1 MKQLPDMFL
10 QQLSLTPP
18 AQMHEPRLWVKRLVI
33 WEKPGEQPLRDI
45 SLRPGMNIVWT
56 PDNNGIGHGGGK
68 TLFCRLLRYCLGED
82 KFAPEDQ
89 RDGISSAF
97 PNGWVGMEV
106 VLDGTCWA
114 VLRPLGIR
122 RRHFAVP
129 DGKLD
134 ELIVS
139 EMPTTGLSPLLS
151 AIEDNLLTPGVR
163 DLIAGKKEGHQAWQI
178 ALALLSRDQECRFD
192 HVLEWRSSLSDSES
206 PARGLNRTE
215 RLEALRALLN
225 AIDPS
230 EQTLRIDIAVM
241 SESNRSQEQ
250 EIGHRAWEIRKLRTQ
265 LLDVLGVTD
274 DELVEG
280 ALGVEILRRAA
291 QKQLVAGTQSSH
303 AGATPD
309 IDSVRQVHESAQAE
323 VARIQADIGRQEAVI
338 PVIER
343 AISAIKGEYPTL
355 AYSFKEAENYPCPIC
370 EVPIDRVLAS
380 GCGLSHKIPDMEA
393 CKARLENGRA
403 ALKDEQDRLESA
415 QSLLKRLQPELA
427 LAKQDATRKEQHYRN
442 LLKLREQRDGAWY
455 AARKAADDVER
466 LAALLEQQQSAEA
479 RLDRHQTDI
488 EQARERIGALQSQN
502 ATVFSKLAQKFD
514 PIIRRLVG
522 PEASGEIRLTGNGL
536 SLSVQL
542 GGDRSTSAIDSL
554 KVVAFDLATLC
565 MSIEGDTRL
574 PAFLLHD
581 SPREAD
587 LGLALYH
594 GLFHLVNE
602 LEEFGSF
609 PLFQYIVTTT
619 TQPPQEYAQAPWI
632 VMQLRGSPASER
644 LLKRDL

>member
-1 MKQLPDMFL
+1 M
-10 QQLSLTPP
+10 
-18 AQMHEPRLWVKRLVI
+18 
-33 WEKPGEQPLRDI
+33 
-45 SLRPGMNIVWT
+45 WT
-56 PDNNGIGHGGGK
+56 PDDTSIGHGGGK

-89 RDGISSAF
+89 RNGIGSAF

-106 VLDGTCWA
+106 MLDGACWA

-122 RRHFAVP
+122 RRHFAVL
-129 DGKLD
+129 DGSLD
-134 ELIVS
+134 ELVVS
-139 EMPTTGLSPLLS
+139 EMPSTGLSPLLN
-151 AIEDNLLTPGVR
+151 AIEESLLTPGVR
-163 DLIAGKKEGHQAWQI
+163 NLIVGEKQGHQAWQI
-178 ALALLSRDQECRFD
+178 ALALLSRDQECRFE

-230 EQTLRIDIAVM
+230 EQTLRVNIAAM

-250 EIGHRAWEIRKLRTQ
+250 EIGHRIWEITKLRKQ
-265 LLDVLGVTD
+265 LLEGLGVTD
-274 DELVEG
+274 DGLAQG
-280 ALGVEILRRAA
+280 TLGVEILRRAA
-291 QKQLVAGTQSSH
+291 QERLAAETQSS
-303 AGATPD
+303 GGGVTQD
-309 IDSVRQVHESAQAE
+309 IDSVRQVHENAQAE
-323 VARIQADIGRQEAVI
+323 VARIQADIGKQETVI

-355 AYSFKEAENYPCPIC
+355 VYSLKEAENYPCPIC

-380 GCGLSHKIPDMEA
+380 QCGLSHKVPDLDA
-393 CKARLENGRA
+393 CKARLEGGRK

-415 QSLLKRLQPELA
+415 KSLLEQLRPQLA
-427 LAKQDATRKEQHYRN
+427 LAKQDATRKAQHYQN

-466 LAALLEQQQSAEA
+466 LAMLLEQQQSAEA
-479 RLDRHQTDI
+479 RLDTRQTEI
-488 EQARERIGALQSQN
+488 EQAREQIVALQSQN
-502 ATVFSKLAQKFD
+502 APALSKLVQKFD

-536 SLSVQL
+536 SLAVQM

-594 GLFHLVNE
+594 GLFHLARE
-602 LEEFGSF
+602 LEGFGSA

-619 TQPPQEYAQAPWI
+619 TPPPREYAQAPWLA
-632 VMQLRGSPASER
+632 MQLHGSPASDR